1 MFMTHTELR
10 LSSSTKFWK
19 WSTLLQR
26 ETLQGRNCWTL
37 SIMTHYNT
45 ERLSSHFC
53 TLVFN
58 TPNFVWSG
66 KVLKV
71 SSNLDQKKL
80 MCIFP
85 MFERWLLWNQTKWVK
100 FFTTFSDLKK
110 LQKGAKKWI
119 NTVVFRSYN
128 FDTQSLEEM
137 LRDGKKKL

>member
-1 MFMTHTELR
+1 MTQNYENTQFLKTLHQKVLQDIKNSFQIVHWEVKTYWISADALRNSTTLFILPGIPAHTELR

-37 SIMTHYNT
+37 SIMMHYNT

-85 MFERWLLWNQTKWVK
+85 K
-100 FFTTFSDLKK
+100 F
-110 LQKGAKKWI
+110 
-119 NTVVFRSYN
+119 
-128 FDTQSLEEM
+128 
-137 LRDGKKKL
+137 